1 MQNVLKHT
9 LLFHWCLDLI
19 IQKILKPGSVPRV
32 AVTIPVPAG
41 CPRQAPGQ
49 CYWQAPVSNLHWS
62 EGQMGFTYFIDEET
76 VSEKSNYLPTCT
88 QPLPAQLAFEL
99 RLPGSLACLNE
110 GLSFR
115 PCRGQWRSL
124 KLLPRPLATASLC
137 FSNWYNRMFM
147 PHSQNLYW
155 I

>member
-1 MQNVLKHT
+1 
-9 LLFHWCLDLI
+9 
-19 IQKILKPGSVPRV
+19 
-32 AVTIPVPAG
+32 
-41 CPRQAPGQ
+41 
-49 CYWQAPVSNLHWS
+49 
-62 EGQMGFTYFIDEET
+62 MGFTYFIDEET

-115 PCRGQWRSL
+115 PCRGRWRSL
-124 KLLPRPLATASLC
+124 KLLPRPLATVSLC
-137 FSNWYNRMFM
+137 FSNWCDRMFM
-147 PHSQNLYW
+147 PHCIVTKSGGFGGVVCYIEAMFRLYNKFTSDMK

>member
-1 MQNVLKHT
+1 MRKLSQRNQ
-9 LLFHWCLDLI
+9 I
-19 IQKILKPGSVPRV
+19 
-32 AVTIPVPAG
+32 
-41 CPRQAPGQ
+41 
-49 CYWQAPVSNLHWS
+49 
-62 EGQMGFTYFIDEET
+62 TYPHAH
-76 VSEKSNYLPTCT
+76 SHS
-88 QPLPAQLAFEL
+88 AQLAFEL

-155 I
+155 FRGVICYVEDILGFFITNSLLTWKSDFLIPFHSSKYSFDNILLIETVWISSDVPTFEKSHYQFSLTLCQ